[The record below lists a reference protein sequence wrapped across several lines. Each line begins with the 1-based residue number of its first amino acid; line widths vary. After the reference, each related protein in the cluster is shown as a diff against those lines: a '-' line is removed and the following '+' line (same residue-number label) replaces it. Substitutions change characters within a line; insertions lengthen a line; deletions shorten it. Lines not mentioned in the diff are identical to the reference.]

1 MTYQW
6 QWGVDQSTDRWCAS
20 WRRRNSS
27 DVSSAVIAWR
37 LGQPTRVAQKLHD
50 EDATNLDVWCSLKS
64 WSLPDVSILTL
75 NKRNWYELQKQL
87 TLWVFACALFT
98 LGMFFLSQKLLKH
111 LKLSAFASRQLPA
124 CQSIGCQQLPWQ
136 LTSSC
141 ERCPRR
147 ESQGPAHIQLRS
159 KSNPWIGL
167 SAKIKV
173 YACHPQWSPVG
184 KPEVNPQNPVG
195 KSRKSSN
202 SRHPIW
208 ANPSPTWDVASLG
221 R

>member
-1 MTYQW
+1 MCLLKTQELIRCQLSCHRVAAWSTYQSGN
-6 QWGVDQSTDRWCAS
+6 QLRCLMFVK
-20 WRRRNSS
+20 
-27 DVSSAVIAWR
+27 II
-37 LGQPTRVAQKLHD
+37 
-50 EDATNLDVWCSLKS
+50 
-64 WSLPDVSILTL
+64 SLPDVSILTL

-167 SAKIKV
+167 SAKIK
-173 YACHPQWSPVG
+173 YACHPQ
-184 KPEVNPQNPVG
+184 
-195 KSRKSSN
+195 
-202 SRHPIW
+202 
-208 ANPSPTWDVASLG
+208 
-221 R
+221 